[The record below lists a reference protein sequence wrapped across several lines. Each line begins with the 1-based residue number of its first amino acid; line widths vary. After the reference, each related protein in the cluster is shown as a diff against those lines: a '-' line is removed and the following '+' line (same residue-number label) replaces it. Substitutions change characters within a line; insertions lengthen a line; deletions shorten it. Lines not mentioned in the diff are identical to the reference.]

1 MNVSYY
7 CRLVLNDPG
16 VPGEPNE
23 MEMRKT
29 EEKIPSPP
37 LKKADDGESE
47 GKKLSAFFIASYS
60 VYQGRFLLRYHHFI
74 INLPV
79 NFNFLHPHHHRTVI
93 QSGAIKTNAK

>member
-47 GKKLSAFFIASYS
+47 GKKLSAFLLLVTVYIKADSYCVIIILSSIYLWILIFFIP
-60 VYQGRFLLRYHHFI
+60 I
-74 INLPV
+74 IIVL
-79 NFNFLHPHHHRTVI
+79 
-93 QSGAIKTNAK
+93 